1 MAESAYRLLLKVA
14 EACVE
19 IIFYYPQHLYKVC
32 AENDIRTAIHRSV
45 SERLSEVEG
54 RQKELFRARRHHGA
68 GMTLKVMPKSGNFW
82 LLFVPEK

>member
-1 MAESAYRLLLKVA
+1 MAESAHRLLLKVA
-14 EACVE
+14 EACTRNKFV
-19 IIFYYPQHLYKVC
+19 YPQHLYKVC
-32 AENDIRTAIHRSV
+32 AKDNIRTATHRSV

-54 RQKELFRARRHHGA
+54 RQKELFRTMRHHGA